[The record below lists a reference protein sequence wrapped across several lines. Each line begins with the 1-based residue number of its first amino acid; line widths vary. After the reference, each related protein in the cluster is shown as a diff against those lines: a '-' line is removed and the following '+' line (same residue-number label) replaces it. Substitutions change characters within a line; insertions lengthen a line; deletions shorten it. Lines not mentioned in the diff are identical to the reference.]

1 MANESIKAGFQRF
14 WEHTINKIEE
24 RVKKEDGKGL
34 STNDF
39 TDEYKNKVD
48 YTIEKIDI
56 QPDWNQNDETALDY
70 VKNRTHWVEKNPEI
84 ILFEEYGVPR
94 ELGNYHN
101 PPYILSTPF
110 FVPEVGQEY
119 VIKIN
124 NDKIFYSTAY

>member
-56 QPDWNQNDETALDY
+56 QPDWNQNDETAVDY
-70 VKNRTHWVEKNPEI
+70 IKNRTHWVEKNPEI
-84 ILFEEYGVPR
+84 ILFEEYGVPKR
-94 ELGNYHN
+94 
-101 PPYILSTPF
+101 LSN
-110 FVPEVGQEY
+110 E
-119 VIKIN
+119 
-124 NDKIFYSTAY
+124 